1 MNLNTMLRRN
11 IFPFVLL
18 VGTLCAESVCARTD
32 GDALLREART
42 KIVESIAKL
51 PRYTCIQTIR
61 RSRFDPFYESRKK
74 GCGERQNVWLT
85 WTDQLKLDVTI
96 SEGAEIFSW
105 AGAREIQSPD
115 AQTIAGNG
123 LTSTGDFGHFLMT
136 IFRSDDPLAHQ
147 YLGLE
152 RNHGQTVA
160 VYQYRVAASDQP
172 LRDQAEFQARRCENA
187 GV

>member
-18 VGTLCAESVCARTD
+18 AGTLCAELVCAQTD
-32 GDALLREART
+32 GDALFREART

-74 GCGERQNVWLT
+74 GCGERQNVWLS

-96 SEGAEIFSW
+96 SEGAEIFSR
-105 AGAREIQSPD
+105 AGAREFQSPD

-136 IFRSDDPLAHQ
+136 ILEAMIRWRINTSDSSKIIMDRAWPCTNIACRKRPAVTRS
-147 YLGLE
+147 
-152 RNHGQTVA
+152 
-160 VYQYRVAASDQP
+160 S
-172 LRDQAEFQARRCENA
+172 
-187 GV
+187 

>member
-11 IFPFVLL
+11 IFLSLL
-18 VGTLCAESVCARTD
+18 LAGTLCAEFVCAQPD
-32 GDALLREART
+32 NDALLREART

-61 RSRFDPFYESRKK
+61 RSRFDPFYESRKR

-105 AGAREIQSPD
+105 AGAREFQSPD
-115 AQTIAGNG
+115 VPRTRA
-123 LTSTGDFGHFLMT
+123 
-136 IFRSDDPLAHQ
+136 RSRTV
-147 YLGLE
+147 LG
-152 RNHGQTVA
+152 
-160 VYQYRVAASDQP
+160 RVPISRAASGQP
-172 LRDQAEFQARRCENA
+172 LRDQTELQVRRCGNA
-187 GV
+187 GIRRQILD